1 MKRIERQAGYGI
13 WSLAFF
19 LFLLGVA
26 VFTALKLVP
35 PYMEYFNVSGALS
48 TMESEAEEYV
58 GAMSVHT
65 AVMKRF
71 YVNNVSR
78 VKSEDV
84 SVVRDLQSERYNIE
98 VDYDVIIPYFG
109 NISFL
114 LNFRTAASVRASGY

>member
-1 MKRIERQAGYGI
+1 MKRINRQAGYSI

-19 LFLLGVA
+19 LFLIGFS

-35 PYMEYFNVSGALS
+35 PYLEYFNVSGALS
-48 TMESEAEEYV
+48 TMESEPEEYV

-84 SVVRDLQSERYNIE
+84 SVVRDLNSERYKIE
-98 VDYDVIIPYFG
+98 VDYDVVIPYFS

-114 LNFRTAASVRASGY
+114 LNFKSTASVRASGY